1 MSSSRA
7 HFIIVEI
14 VDGVLTEAVFVHPP
28 YQMMITLASPIT
40 QPFCQVI
47 SGSKP
52 AVLIAPLRPGTDRI
66 GEL

>member
-1 MSSSRA
+1 
-7 HFIIVEI
+7 
-14 VDGVLTEAVFVHPP
+14 
-28 YQMMITLASPIT
+28 MMITLASPIT